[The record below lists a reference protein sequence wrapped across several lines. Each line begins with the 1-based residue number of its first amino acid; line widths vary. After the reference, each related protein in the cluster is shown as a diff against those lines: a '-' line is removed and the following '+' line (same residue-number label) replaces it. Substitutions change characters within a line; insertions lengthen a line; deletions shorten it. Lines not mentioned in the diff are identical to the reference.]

1 MTLLDII
8 PFWLWLLLY
17 VIILC
22 NCITLFL
29 FQTRSSHQ
37 EELSLRKRIFHAAV
51 ISIITA
57 TSLLLLIIAIA
68 LVAEIFFKND
78 PLQGIGLMLLLVF
91 FIGSVLFLI
100 QRRKVKHWCA
110 QNSDA
115 CKIEFLRKR
124 VHGKVLKYRILSID
138 KIPIEQ
144 SRNAFI
150 TYRTI
155 YLLPGNHC
163 IEYSLEETDP
173 WWHGRVHNRH
183 EKRQFETT
191 FVFKPNRLYECEVTG
206 MDGKPRMVSK
216 CNL

>member
-1 MTLLDII
+1 MTLLDSI

-22 NCITLFL
+22 NCITFFL
-29 FQTRSSHQ
+29 FQARSSHQ

-57 TSLLLLIIAIA
+57 ASMLLLIIAIA
-68 LVAEIFFKND
+68 FVAETFFKED
-78 PLQGIGLMLLLVF
+78 LMQEIGLMLLLAF
-91 FIGSVLFLI
+91 SIGSVFFLI
-100 QRRKVKHWCA
+100 QRHKVKHWCA
-110 QNSDA
+110 QNPDA
-115 CKIEFLRKR
+115 CKIEFSRKR

-138 KIPIEQ
+138 KIPIDQ
-144 SRNAFI
+144 SPNAFI

-173 WWHGRVHNRH
+173 WWHGRARNCH
-183 EKRQFETT
+183 EKRRFEKP
-191 FVFKPNRLYECEVTG
+191 FLFKPNILYECEATG

-216 CNL
+216 CKN